1 MTEWAV
7 VGVIVTLI
15 GLIATL
21 VKPIASLTKAITELT
36 VAVQFLKD
44 DSKTQKDN
52 AKKSHQRLWDYNAEQ
67 DNKIENNTRQLINHE
82 GRLKHLEEEKGEEV

>member
-15 GLIATL
+15 GLISKL
-21 VKPIASLTKAITELT
+21 VKPITSLTKAITELT
-36 VAVQFLKD
+36 VEVRFLKD

-52 AKKSHQRLWDYNAEQ
+52 AKKSHQKLWEHNTKQ
-67 DNKIENNTRQLINHE
+67 DGEIEANTRLLIDHE
-82 GRLKHLEEEKGEEV
+82 GRIKHLETEMKEEV